1 MPTEQQG
8 TITVLGNPNADMQAA
23 FDARYDTLVA
33 IIAGSTHAEIHRGSA
48 PFQRM
53 WWSWY
58 GTVGTW
64 HVIQPPSR
72 LPLGQVRIAVPVPPD
87 PAATNIYFRK
97 PYNPRY
103 LSSWKGVTPIR
114 LGTDKGS
121 AGRYLGDWA
130 ASTNT
135 PTLVNG
141 VGSDKQYFYAKDAG
155 AVNFGAGPI
164 AFVKGDFV
172 IYDAVGPPPG
182 EWKKATE
189 DPREALADDEGIEI
203 TISFTRD

>member
-1 MPTEQQG
+1 MPTEQQS
-8 TITVLGNPNADMQAA
+8 TLTVLGNPNPDMQAA

-33 IIAGSTHAEIHRGSA
+33 IVPGTTHVEIHRGSA
-48 PFQRM
+48 PFQRI

-58 GTVGTW
+58 GTVGSW
-64 HVIQPPSR
+64 HVIQAPSR
-72 LPLGQVRIAVPVPPD
+72 LPLGQVRIALPAPPD
-87 PAATNIYFRK
+87 PPATEIYLRK

-103 LSSWKGVTPIR
+103 LSKWDGVTPMR
-114 LGTDKGS
+114 LGTDKGNV
-121 AGRYLGDWA
+121 GRYLGSWK

-141 VGSDKQYFYAKDAG
+141 VGSDKQYFVAEDAG

-164 AFVKGDFV
+164 AFVKGDWV

-182 EWKKATE
+182 EWKKAVD
-189 DPREALADDEGIEI
+189 DPRRTLADDEVVEI
-203 TISFTRD
+203 TVSFTQD